1 MNIAL
6 AALIGVMLSF
16 MVFTNGTLAG
26 YLGNYPAT
34 VVNHAIGLS
43 IVLIIIFFKKIKI
56 KTLPKAPFYIYLGG
70 AVGVF
75 TVLFT
80 NISFNHLGMSRT
92 LALGLLG
99 QSITSIFIDHYG
111 LFGMPRVKFNAKKS
125 IGLSFVGLGI
135 FLMDKF

>member
-16 MVFTNGTLAG
+16 MVLTNGTLAG

-99 QSITSIFIDHYG
+99 QSITSIFIDHFG
-111 LFGMPRVKFNAKKS
+111 LLECHESSLMLKRVLDLA
-125 IGLSFVGLGI
+125 L
-135 FLMDKF
+135 

>member
-1 MNIAL
+1 MNIFL
-6 AALIGVMLSF
+6 ATLVGVLLSF
-16 MVFTNGTLAG
+16 MVLTNGTLAG
-26 YLGNYPAT
+26 YLGNYPGT

-43 IVLIIIFFKKIKI
+43 IVLIILFFKKIKV
-56 KTLPKAPFYIYLGG
+56 KTLPGAPLYIYLGG
-70 AVGVF
+70 GVGVF

-80 NISFNHLGMSRT
+80 NLAFNNLGMSRT

-99 QSITSIFIDHYG
+99 QSIASIIIDHFG
-111 LFGMPRVKFNAKKS
+111 LLGMPKLKFNIKKS

>member
-1 MNIAL
+1 
-6 AALIGVMLSF
+6 ML
-16 MVFTNGTLAG
+16 TNGTLAG
-26 YLGNYPAT
+26 YLGNYPGT

-43 IVLIIIFFKKIKI
+43 IVLIILFFKKIKV
-56 KTLPKAPFYIYLGG
+56 KTLPGAPLYIYLGG
-70 AVGVF
+70 GVGVF

-80 NISFNHLGMSRT
+80 NLAFNNLGMSRT

-99 QSITSIFIDHYG
+99 QSIASIIIDHFG
-111 LFGMPRVKFNAKKS
+111 LLGMPKLKFNIKKS

>member
-1 MNIAL
+1 MNIFL
-6 AALIGVMLSF
+6 ATLVGVLLSF
-16 MVFTNGTLAG
+16 MVLTNGTLAG
-26 YLGNYPAT
+26 YLGNYPGT

-43 IVLIIIFFKKIKI
+43 IVLIILFFKKIKVT
-56 KTLPKAPFYIYLGG
+56 TLPGAPLYIYLGG
-70 AVGVF
+70 GVGVF

-80 NISFNHLGMSRT
+80 NLAFNNLGMSRT

-99 QSITSIFIDHYG
+99 QSIASIIIDHFG
-111 LFGMPRVKFNAKKS
+111 LLGMPKLKFNIKKS

>member
-16 MVFTNGTLAG
+16 MVLTNGTLAG

-70 AVGVF
+70 AVQ
-75 TVLFT
+75 LLCCLQ
-80 NISFNHLGMSRT
+80 ISFNHLGMSHC
-92 LALGLLG
+92 ALSAWTAR
-99 QSITSIFIDHYG
+99 SIYNLYFY
-111 LFGMPRVKFNAKKS
+111 
-125 IGLSFVGLGI
+125 
-135 FLMDKF
+135 